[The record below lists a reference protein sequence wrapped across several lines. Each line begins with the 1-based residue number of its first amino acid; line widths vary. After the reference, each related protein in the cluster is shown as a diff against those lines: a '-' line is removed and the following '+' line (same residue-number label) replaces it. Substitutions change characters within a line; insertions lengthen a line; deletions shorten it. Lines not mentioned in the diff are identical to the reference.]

1 MQQLTQGAN
10 WQASTNANQGRD
22 CNAHHQQTIN
32 KTINES
38 MANTKQKIMSVY
50 LDRKE
55 HAELTVLS
63 KSSGMRIKAFSS
75 MLMRDG
81 LARIKRGE
89 VVLKQAQLEPA
100 TA

>member
-1 MQQLTQGAN
+1 
-10 WQASTNANQGRD
+10 
-22 CNAHHQQTIN
+22 
-32 KTINES
+32 

-50 LDRKE
+50 LDRKD

-63 KSSGMRIKAFSS
+63 KASGMSIKAFSS

-89 VVLKQAQLEPA
+89 IVVKQAELGQAP
-100 TA
+100 

>member
-1 MQQLTQGAN
+1 
-10 WQASTNANQGRD
+10 
-22 CNAHHQQTIN
+22 
-32 KTINES
+32 
-38 MANTKQKIMSVY
+38 MANTKQKIMGVY
-50 LDRKE
+50 LDKRE
-55 HAELTVLS
+55 HAELTTFS
-63 KSSGMRIKAFSS
+63 KSSGMSIKAFSS

>member
-1 MQQLTQGAN
+1 
-10 WQASTNANQGRD
+10 
-22 CNAHHQQTIN
+22 
-32 KTINES
+32 
-38 MANTKQKIMSVY
+38 MANTKQKIMGVY
-50 LDRKE
+50 LDRKD

-63 KSSGMRIKAFSS
+63 KASGMSIKAFAS

-89 VVLKQAQLEPA
+89 IVVKQAELEAA

>member
-1 MQQLTQGAN
+1 
-10 WQASTNANQGRD
+10 
-22 CNAHHQQTIN
+22 
-32 KTINES
+32 

-63 KSSGMRIKAFSS
+63 KSSGMSIKAFSS

-89 VVLKQAQLEPA
+89 IVVKQAELEAA
-100 TA
+100 TP

>member
-1 MQQLTQGAN
+1 
-10 WQASTNANQGRD
+10 
-22 CNAHHQQTIN
+22 
-32 KTINES
+32 

-55 HAELTVLS
+55 HAELTLLS
-63 KSSGMRIKAFSS
+63 KSSGMSIKAFSS

>member
-1 MQQLTQGAN
+1 
-10 WQASTNANQGRD
+10 
-22 CNAHHQQTIN
+22 
-32 KTINES
+32 

-55 HAELTVLS
+55 HAELTILS
-63 KSSGMRIKAFSS
+63 KASGMPIKAFSS

-89 VVLKQAQLEPA
+89 VAVKQAQLEPSA
-100 TA
+100 P

>member
-1 MQQLTQGAN
+1 
-10 WQASTNANQGRD
+10 
-22 CNAHHQQTIN
+22 
-32 KTINES
+32 

-63 KSSGMRIKAFSS
+63 KSSGMSIKAFSS

-81 LARIKRGE
+81 LARIK
-89 VVLKQAQLEPA
+89 AHSA
-100 TA
+100 

>member
-1 MQQLTQGAN
+1 
-10 WQASTNANQGRD
+10 
-22 CNAHHQQTIN
+22 
-32 KTINES
+32 

-55 HAELTVLS
+55 HAELTQFS
-63 KSSGMRIKAFSS
+63 KSSGTSIKAFSS

-81 LARIKRGE
+81 LQRIKRGE

-100 TA
+100 AP

>member
-1 MQQLTQGAN
+1 
-10 WQASTNANQGRD
+10 
-22 CNAHHQQTIN
+22 
-32 KTINES
+32 
-38 MANTKQKIMSVY
+38 MANTKQKIMGVY

-55 HAELTVLS
+55 HAELTTFS
-63 KSSGMRIKAFSS
+63 KQSGMSIKAFSS

>member
-1 MQQLTQGAN
+1 
-10 WQASTNANQGRD
+10 
-22 CNAHHQQTIN
+22 
-32 KTINES
+32 

>member
-1 MQQLTQGAN
+1 
-10 WQASTNANQGRD
+10 
-22 CNAHHQQTIN
+22 
-32 KTINES
+32 

-63 KSSGMRIKAFSS
+63 KASGMSIKAFSS
-75 MLMRDG
+75 MMMRDG